1 MEVTGVQVQIDAGAA
16 QVWKDDVDKIVDTF
30 TGLVTDIG
38 KKVINGTEE
47 HDSIIDQLMNMT
59 HQLVSAFTNLV
70 NAIADVIRRIGQL
83 IDYAIQKAGEI
94 MEDVRGAIADLKN
107 K

>member
-38 KKVINGTEE
+38 KKVINGTE
-47 HDSIIDQLMNMT
+47 
-59 HQLVSAFTNLV
+59 
-70 NAIADVIRRIGQL
+70 
-83 IDYAIQKAGEI
+83 
-94 MEDVRGAIADLKN
+94 AIADLKN